1 VDSALDFTRWGGT
14 PLSVNYRRWVITS
27 TGLRQLFRMKFFRV
41 LLMIAWTAG
50 LFMAVLGFLF
60 SQTIASGG
68 WAESFAA
75 DFGPRTQ
82 AIVSAFTAMV
92 LLYPDIVVQGVYT
105 MIFWGHS
112 YVGLLF
118 SLIALTV
125 LVPRL
130 VTRDRAGNA
139 LTVYLSRP
147 LTALDY
153 RLGKLGI
160 IAGVL
165 VVLWTGPLMFGWILS
180 VLFAPDRVFVIYSF
194 VPLGHAL
201 LFNVVS
207 LVVLAAVAFGVSS
220 LFRATSQT
228 MLLWIGLWI
237 IAGTVAQIPFT
248 PAWLRHASF
257 RYNLE
262 QIQREIFKPGEALAK
277 AAEALPLID
286 RGANRILAQAGDA
299 AQPRD
304 VTGAWLGLAVLT
316 VAGSAVFLRRLKPE

>member
-1 VDSALDFTRWGGT
+1 VDSALDFARWDGK
-14 PLSVNYRRWVITS
+14 PLGVNYRRWVITS
-27 TGLRQLFRMKFFRV
+27 TGLQQLFRLKFFRA
-41 LLMIAWTAG
+41 LLMIAWIAG
-50 LFMAVLGFLF
+50 LLMAVAGFLF

-68 WAESFAA
+68 WAESLAA
-75 DFGPRTQ
+75 DFGPRAQ
-82 AIVSAFTAMV
+82 AVVSAFTAMV
-92 LLYPDIVVQGVYT
+92 LLYPDIVVRGVYT
-105 MIFWGHS
+105 IIFWGHS
-112 YVGLLF
+112 YLGLLL

-139 LTVYLSRP
+139 LTMYLSRP
-147 LTALDY
+147 LTAFDY
-153 RLGKLGI
+153 RLGKFGI
-160 IAGVL
+160 IVGVL
-165 VVLWTGPLMFGWILS
+165 LLLWTGPLVFGWFLS

-194 VPLGHAL
+194 GPVGNAL

-220 LFRATSQT
+220 LFRATSHT

-237 IAGTVAQIPFT
+237 IAGTIAQIPMT

-262 QIQREIFKPGEALAK
+262 QVQREIFKPGEALAR
-277 AAEALPLID
+277 AAESLPLLD
-286 RGANRILAQAGDA
+286 RGANRVLANASNA

-304 VTGAWLGLAVLT
+304 VSGAWLGLAVLAA
-316 VAGSAVFLRRLKPE
+316 AGSTVFLRRLKPE